1 MILTKI
7 ELSTNN
13 LCIWLAWYW
22 GIFFFECMGLVY
34 WQAGQG
40 HRDCTKKKKKKSS
53 KIKISFPQPII
64 KKQLR
69 KNNIKIQI

>member
-40 HRDCTKKKKKKSS
+40 HRDCTKKKKKKRVAKSKYLFHNPLSKSS
-53 KIKISFPQPII
+53 
-64 KKQLR
+64 
-69 KNNIKIQI
+69 